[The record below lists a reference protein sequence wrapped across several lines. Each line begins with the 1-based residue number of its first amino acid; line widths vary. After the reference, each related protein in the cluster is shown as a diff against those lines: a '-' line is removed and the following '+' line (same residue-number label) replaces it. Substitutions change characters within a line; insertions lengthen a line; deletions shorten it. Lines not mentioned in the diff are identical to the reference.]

1 MYIVWAD
8 NDNYDNCLFKFWK
21 GKKLL
26 EMLLEVK
33 NKQKEEN
40 IFLF

>member
-1 MYIVWAD
+1 MITAY
-8 NDNYDNCLFKFWK
+8 LK

-26 EMLLEVK
+26 EMFLEVK

-40 IFLF
+40 VFDFKKASHTL